1 MKKAILWILAFIIT
15 LSTAVYQRITGP
27 TYPIHGKTELSG
39 RNISYELPRTHET
52 GKNCPV
58 TIDTMDPEIAGYL
71 IYKRLNTADHWTTIL
86 MERKDNQLIAEIPSQ
101 PPAGKLEYKIILSSP
116 TEEQSLTGEEP
127 AIIRFKGHVPLGVL
141 IPHVFVMFLA
151 MLFGVRAGL
160 EALRKNSNPRLLAI
174 ITTALL
180 IAGGFILGPL
190 VQKYAFGT
198 LWSGFPLGTDLTD
211 NKTLIA
217 LIGWIAA
224 LLAGRKG
231 QPARKWVLAAS
242 LIQFIIF
249 LIPHSLL
256 GSEFDYSKIDPG
268 SSNIRP

>member
-1 MKKAILWILAFIIT
+1 MKRAILWILAFIIT
-15 LSTAVYQRITGP
+15 LSTAVYQRMTGP
-27 TYPIHGKTELSG
+27 TYPIRGKVELNG
-39 RNISYELPRTHET
+39 REITYELPRTYET
-52 GKNCPV
+52 GKDCPV
-58 TIDTMDPEIAGYL
+58 TIETKDPDIAGYV

-86 MERKDNQLIAEIPSQ
+86 MERKENQLTAEIPSQ
-101 PPAGKLEYKIILSSP
+101 PPAGKLEYKIILSSSI
-116 TEEQSLTGEEP
+116 EEKSLTGEDP
-127 AIIRFKGHVPLGVL
+127 VIIRFKGHVPLGVL
-141 IPHVFVMFLA
+141 IPHVFVMFMA
-151 MLFGVRAGL
+151 MLFGIRAGL
-160 EALRKNSNPRLLAI
+160 EALRKDSNPRLLAL

-180 IAGGFILGPL
+180 VAGGFILGPL
-190 VQKYAFGT
+190 VQKYAFGV
-198 LWSGFPLGTDLTD
+198 LWSGFPIGTDLTD

-256 GSEFDYSKIDPG
+256 GSELDYSKVDPG
-268 SSNIRP
+268 SSRLKT

>member
-1 MKKAILWILAFIIT
+1 MKKTILWILAFIIT

-27 TYPIHGKTELSG
+27 TYPIRGTVELNG
-39 RNISYELPRTHET
+39 RDISYELPRSYET
-52 GKNCPV
+52 GIDCPV
-58 TIDTMDPEIAGYL
+58 SIETADPKIAGYL

-86 MERKDNQLIAEIPSQ
+86 MERKDNQLTAEIPSQ

-116 TEEQSLTGEEP
+116 TEEKSLTGEEP
-127 AIIRFKGHVPLGVL
+127 VVIRFKGHVPLGIL
-141 IPHVFVMFLA
+141 IPHVIVMFLA
-151 MLFGVRAGL
+151 MLFGIRAGL
-160 EALRKNSNPRLLAI
+160 EALQKDGNPRLLAI

-198 LWSGFPLGTDLTD
+198 LWAGFPLGTDLTD

-224 LLAGRKG
+224 LIAGRKG

-256 GSEFDYSKIDPG
+256 GSELDYSKVDTMNRNFKP
-268 SSNIRP
+268 